1 MRFHGIF
8 HEDMQVH
15 MSMADLMLV
24 PGAEK
29 FSTVS
34 FRKIGMVYENLL
46 LRGLKPFVEL
56 SFMPKHLGS
65 SDARSALFYGGCIA
79 PPSSHEKWKEWIQS
93 FVIYL
98 IERFGA
104 EEVESWPFEVW
115 NEPDVF
121 VFWAGSKED
130 YYKLYETTAK
140 AIKEIDPRI
149 QVGDPATSGSKWVC
163 SFMNYCEEHDIPV
176 DFISVH
182 QYAGDPI
189 GGVEASDNMEEERDL
204 SDISSVMSGQEEML
218 QLFADAQGGSF
229 LDGIRT
235 LMPDKSELTD
245 IPGDGFKKMRQ
256 L

>member
-1 MRFHGIF
+1 MKWIIKKDRRTEKLNRHWQYCIGSGHASLALRADYLEQIKKVHDELGIERVRFHGIF

-24 PGAEK
+24 P
-29 FSTVS
+29 
-34 FRKIGMVYENLL
+34 
-46 LRGLKPFVEL
+46 
-56 SFMPKHLGS
+56 
-65 SDARSALFYGGCIA
+65 
-79 PPSSHEKWKEWIQS
+79 
-93 FVIYL
+93 
-98 IERFGA
+98 GA

-218 QLFADAQGGSF
+218 QLFADAQGGSS